1 MDESLPERP
10 ALFFDFVLPPRSK
23 ELFANLWIADPHDT
37 TPMIRPHV
45 NGSRLGRLSELLMMH
60 IVRIVK
66 GRQNFCVTSR
76 LFNMFVKKRSQLTH
90 ECNNFFIVPARECE
104 RTQFPYP
111 IFKGGGHGPYRLG
124 AGCHKALK
132 RFSTG
137 NNVGQRGSFPEHEYK
152 MSTKVIEGERPKAQT
167 VWKPPQ
173 LDLIDVNPSWRSV
186 LSLRRGLVRV
196 SCIDRISPKKCLC
209 LDDRPFSDECEQV
222 VKTGLFLPDR
232 AL

>member
-111 IFKGGGHGPYRLG
+111 IFKGGGHGPYCLG

-137 NNVGQRGSFPEHEYK
+137 NNVGQRGSFPERRVQNEHE
-152 MSTKVIEGERPKAQT
+152 SHRRRATKSANCVETATIRLDRRQSKLAFRPLPAERTGQSF
-167 VWKPPQ
+167 
-173 LDLIDVNPSWRSV
+173 LHRSYFTQKV
-186 LSLRRGLVRV
+186 PLFGR
-196 SCIDRISPKKCLC
+196 SPL
-209 LDDRPFSDECEQV
+209 
-222 VKTGLFLPDR
+222 
-232 AL
+232 